1 MFIRVM
7 IRYCFVLVVAAAWNL
22 TAKGLH
28 GNFFEFKVETPM
40 ATDTCGGKRYRFC
53 RACSFTY
60 KINLWTC

>member
-1 MFIRVM
+1 MLFTFKKKNTS
-7 IRYCFVLVVAAAWNL
+7 CLFSKVAAAWNL

-53 RACSFTY
+53 RAC
-60 KINLWTC
+60 

>member
-53 RACSFTY
+53 RAC
-60 KINLWTC
+60 

>member
-1 MFIRVM
+1 MPFTLKKNTS
-7 IRYCFVLVVAAAWNL
+7 YLFSKVAAAWNL

-53 RACSFTY
+53 RAC
-60 KINLWTC
+60 